1 MKDIYIW
8 AFLST
13 YIYYMPFIDHVLQ
26 QPSYG
31 WKNANGELIKPSLKQ
46 LFTEAFSRVNIFKDR
61 KNWIS
66 LMSWL
71 MAICMFPLFVLF
83 IVRYFSIPLL
93 IAFIVYSMIIMATHG
108 TVWFHRFCT
117 HKAYTFSRPVWRF
130 IVQNLVIKTFPEELY
145 VVSHHVHHVKSDLP
159 GDPYN
164 AKGGL
169 MYCMLSDVNHQ
180 SIAKNLT
187 EHDYNKAAH
196 FVSHTGMPVNSYAQ
210 YGKWGSI
217 ESPLYFLGFW
227 LLNWSFWYGA
237 FYLLGGHGLACA
249 MFGAAMFW
257 LVLVRM
263 FNYTGH
269 GKGEIKHLEGID
281 YDRRNLS
288 INQTRPGLF
297 AGEWHNNHHLYPGS
311 ARAGFLPY
319 QFDFAWVWIYSM
331 YKIGL
336 VSSYRDSKKE
346 FLKKYKIEMEVRLTQ
361 VQRKDVL
368 ENK

>member
-1 MKDIYIW
+1 M
-8 AFLST
+8 T
-13 YIYYMPFIDHVLQ
+13 YIYRMPFIDDVLQ

-31 WKNANGELIKPSLKQ
+31 WKNASGELIKPSTKQ
-46 LFTEAFSRVNIFKDR
+46 LFSEAFSRVNIFKDR

-66 LMSWL
+66 LMSWI

-83 IVRYFSIPLL
+83 LTRYFSIPLL
-93 IAFIVYSMIIMATHG
+93 IAFVVYSMIIMATHG

-117 HKAYTFSRPVWRF
+117 HKAYTFSHPVWRF

-164 AKGGL
+164 AKAGL

-180 SIAKNLT
+180 SIAKNLN

-217 ESPLYFLGFW
+217 ESPFYFLGFW

-237 FYLLGGHGLACA
+237 FYLIGGHGLACA

-269 GKGEIKHLEGID
+269 GKGEIKHLDGID

-319 QFDFAWVWIYSM
+319 QIDLAWICIYSM

-346 FLKKYKIEMEVRLTQ
+346 FLKKYKIEMARSLNSEPGKSLS
-361 VQRKDVL
+361 
-368 ENK
+368 